1 MGNGVHEIAIRYS
14 DKEDSGNR
22 NHPLLAELSN
32 EENEAL
38 GWRDFNPEIGSMLE
52 IVEIASIALGVIL
65 FMLASFGVINTMF
78 MSIYERIFEFGVAK
92 AIGTSPNELILLI
105 LCEAFLI
112 SLLSVIW
119 GLMFGGTISYYFSV
133 AGFSLGE
140 MWEIPEVTLD
150 QNLYSV
156 LEPAQF
162 LVFPG
167 FVILLTLA
175 AAFYPAIYASRI
187 VPSEALQKTL

>member
-1 MGNGVHEIAIRYS
+1 MI
-14 DKEDSGNR
+14 
-22 NHPLLAELSN
+22 
-32 EENEAL
+32 
-38 GWRDFNPEIGSMLE
+38 M
-52 IVEIASIALGVIL
+52 
-65 FMLASFGVINTMF
+65 
-78 MSIYERIFEFGVAK
+78 
-92 AIGTSPNELILLI
+92 LI
-105 LCEAFLI
+105 LCEACLI
-112 SLLSVIW
+112 SLLSIIW

-140 MWEIPEVTLD
+140 MVEIPEITFD

-175 AAFYPAIYASRI
+175 AAFYPAIYASKI